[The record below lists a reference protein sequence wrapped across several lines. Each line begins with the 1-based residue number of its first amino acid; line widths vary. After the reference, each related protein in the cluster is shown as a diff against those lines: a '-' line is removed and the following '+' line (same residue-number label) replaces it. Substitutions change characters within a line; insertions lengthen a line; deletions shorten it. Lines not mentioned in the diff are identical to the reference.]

1 MRNVI
6 TSTILVFCVFGFIS
20 CSRLENTIA
29 DDIKRNKK
37 KYTEIVET
45 IYNCDFSRFKMGQY
59 ISYNYFPQ
67 KLKEALNQ
75 TELKNKIKY
84 LILIQDSN
92 CNLLS
97 IELIS
102 GRYQIMY
109 VPCPESDFPKP
120 DSYKEEGLIE
130 IWGINKNWFI
140 WKDNDYM

>member
-1 MRNVI
+1 
-6 TSTILVFCVFGFIS
+6 
-20 CSRLENTIA
+20 
-29 DDIKRNKK
+29 
-37 KYTEIVET
+37 
-45 IYNCDFSRFKMGQY
+45 MGQY
-59 ISYNYFPQ
+59 ISYNYFPK
-67 KLKEALNQ
+67 KLKDALNQ
-75 TELKNKIKY
+75 TKLKNKIKY

-130 IWGINKNWFI
+130 TWGINKNWLI